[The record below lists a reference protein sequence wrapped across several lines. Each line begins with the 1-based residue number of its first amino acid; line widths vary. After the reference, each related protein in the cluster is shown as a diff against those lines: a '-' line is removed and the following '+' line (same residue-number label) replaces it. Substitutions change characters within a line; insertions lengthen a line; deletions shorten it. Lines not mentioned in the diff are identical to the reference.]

1 MDSRTQPRSL
11 DHRLDHGPDDEP
23 DRVLSDSITL
33 VTKIRE
39 NISKIMLRQSVDPFA
54 KSDHLAVA

>member
-1 MDSRTQPRSL
+1 MDSRAQPKSL
-11 DHRLDHGPDDEP
+11 DHRLDHEP

-39 NISKIMLRQSVDPFA
+39 NILKIMLRQSVDPFA